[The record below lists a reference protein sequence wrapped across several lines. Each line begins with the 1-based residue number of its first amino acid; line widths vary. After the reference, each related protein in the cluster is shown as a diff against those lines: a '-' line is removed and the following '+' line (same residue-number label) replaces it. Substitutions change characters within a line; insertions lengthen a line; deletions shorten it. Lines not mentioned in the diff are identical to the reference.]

1 MPKYCPAF
9 GMATNSS
16 SSTSDIIISS
26 SSSSHQ
32 METSHLP
39 ITAHKLNGKNY
50 LQWSQSILMFIRGK
64 EKDDYITGASAAPE
78 TTTSTYKK
86 WIAENNMVMSWLVN
100 SMTADIGENFLS
112 FDTAKEIWDTAK
124 ETFSDKEN
132 TSEIIQIEGILHD
145 LRQGNLMIVEGKR
158 VFKFLLGL
166 NKNLDEI
173 RGRIMGVKPLPS
185 LREAFSEVRREES
198 RKNLMMGSHQQLN
211 MAESSAL
218 KTQFAPFDNRQKIK
232 GGRPWC
238 DHCRKP
244 GHSRE
249 TCWKIHGKPV
259 DWKPRQPLEK
269 EGRGNHVATD
279 EQSPQPEASPFNK
292 EQMEMLQ
299 KLLSPLLSV
308 QSQTGSSSNQVI
320 GSGTLAH
327 KGNFLSAFTAVR
339 IADGSLSKVA
349 GTGSV
354 VLSRDLT
361 LNSVLLV
368 PNLDCNLLSISK
380 LTKEKRCITNFSSTH
395 CEFQDL
401 DSGKTIGN
409 AEECSGLYILKERH
423 DPQEQP
429 QMTVGEFLAQEGIV
443 HLSSCVDTPQ
453 QNGIAERKNRHL
465 LEVARSLMFSMN
477 VPKLFWG
484 QAVLTAAYLINKM
497 PSRVLKFQTPCQTL
511 LKSFPTTRLIS
522 TVPPKIFGCSVFV
535 HINQQHR
542 SKLDSRSLKC
552 IFLGYSSNQKG
563 YKCYSPVTRK
573 FYNSMDVTFFET
585 QPYYPKNDI
594 QGENS
599 TQEYQFWDLESFSE
613 SPITTENHIP
623 PESFNQPESI
633 VDLWDKEHIQEE
645 TEERALS
652 QQTHE
657 AEPGPNPSKLPGN
670 NAPDGTVDS
679 ELEND
684 ILNMPIAWR
693 KEVRSCTQHPIGNF
707 ISYDKLSPTFRAFTF
722 SITEI
727 QVP

>member
-1 MPKYCPAF
+1 MPKYGPAF

-39 ITAHKLNGKNY
+39 ITAHKLNGQNY

-78 TTTSTYKK
+78 TTASTYKK

-100 SMTADIGENFLS
+100 SMTPDIGENFLS
-112 FDTAKEIWDTAK
+112 FDTAKEIWDIAK

-145 LRQGNLMIVEGKR
+145 LRQGNLTVTEYFNTLTRLWRQLDTFEVHNWNCVTDGLLYKKIVEGKR

-308 QSQTGSSSNQVI
+308 QSQTGSSSNQLI

-327 KGNFLSAFTAVR
+327 KGFGF
-339 IADGSLSKVA
+339 
-349 GTGSV
+349 
-354 VLSRDLT
+354 
-361 LNSVLLV
+361 
-368 PNLDCNLLSISK
+368 
-380 LTKEKRCITNFSSTH
+380 
-395 CEFQDL
+395 
-401 DSGKTIGN
+401 
-409 AEECSGLYILKERH
+409 
-423 DPQEQP
+423 
-429 QMTVGEFLAQEGIV
+429 GEDDWQ
-443 HLSSCVDTPQ
+443 C
-453 QNGIAERKNRHL
+453 
-465 LEVARSLMFSMN
+465 
-477 VPKLFWG
+477 
-484 QAVLTAAYLINKM
+484 
-497 PSRVLKFQTPCQTL
+497 
-511 LKSFPTTRLIS
+511 
-522 TVPPKIFGCSVFV
+522 
-535 HINQQHR
+535 
-542 SKLDSRSLKC
+542 
-552 IFLGYSSNQKG
+552 
-563 YKCYSPVTRK
+563 
-573 FYNSMDVTFFET
+573 
-585 QPYYPKNDI
+585 
-594 QGENS
+594 
-599 TQEYQFWDLESFSE
+599 
-613 SPITTENHIP
+613 
-623 PESFNQPESI
+623 
-633 VDLWDKEHIQEE
+633 
-645 TEERALS
+645 
-652 QQTHE
+652 
-657 AEPGPNPSKLPGN
+657 
-670 NAPDGTVDS
+670 
-679 ELEND
+679 
-684 ILNMPIAWR
+684 
-693 KEVRSCTQHPIGNF
+693 
-707 ISYDKLSPTFRAFTF
+707 
-722 SITEI
+722 
-727 QVP
+727 

>member
-1 MPKYCPAF
+1 
-9 GMATNSS
+9 
-16 SSTSDIIISS
+16 
-26 SSSSHQ
+26 
-32 METSHLP
+32 
-39 ITAHKLNGKNY
+39 
-50 LQWSQSILMFIRGK
+50 
-64 EKDDYITGASAAPE
+64 
-78 TTTSTYKK
+78 
-86 WIAENNMVMSWLVN
+86 MVMSWLVN

-112 FDTAKEIWDTAK
+112 FDTAKEIWDTTK

-132 TSEIIQIEGILHD
+132 TSEIIQIEGILHN
-145 LRQGNLMIVEGKR
+145 LRQGT
-158 VFKFLLGL
+158 
-166 NKNLDEI
+166 
-173 RGRIMGVKPLPS
+173 LPI
-185 LREAFSEVRREES
+185 
-198 RKNLMMGSHQQLN
+198 GSHVNHL
-211 MAESSAL
+211 
-218 KTQFAPFDNRQKIK
+218 
-232 GGRPWC
+232 
-238 DHCRKP
+238 RKKDEAIMWLP
-244 GHSRE
+244 
-249 TCWKIHGKPV
+249 
-259 DWKPRQPLEK
+259 
-269 EGRGNHVATD
+269 N

-320 GSGTLAH
+320 GSETLAH
-327 KGNFLSAFTAVR
+327 K
-339 IADGSLSKVA
+339 DGSLSKVA

-361 LNSVLLV
+361 LNFVLLV

-401 DSGKTIGN
+401 DSGKMIGN

-429 QMTVGEFLAQEGIV
+429 QMTIGSNSFSVSCQNNDSAIKLWHYRLGHPNVMRISSTRRIV

-484 QAVLTAAYLINKM
+484 QAILTAAYLINRM

-542 SKLDSRSLKC
+542 SKLDPRSLKC

-623 PESFNQPESI
+623 PESPITTENHIPPESFNQPESI

-645 TEERALS
+645 TEE
-652 QQTHE
+652 
-657 AEPGPNPSKLPGN
+657 
-670 NAPDGTVDS
+670 
-679 ELEND
+679 
-684 ILNMPIAWR
+684 
-693 KEVRSCTQHPIGNF
+693 
-707 ISYDKLSPTFRAFTF
+707 
-722 SITEI
+722 
-727 QVP
+727 

>member
-1 MPKYCPAF
+1 M
-9 GMATNSS
+9 
-16 SSTSDIIISS
+16 D
-26 SSSSHQ
+26 
-32 METSHLP
+32 TSHLP
-39 ITAHKLNGKNY
+39 ITAHKLNGQNY

-78 TTTSTYKK
+78 TTASTYKR
-86 WIAENNMVMSWLVN
+86 WIPKKS
-100 SMTADIGENFLS
+100 GHC
-112 FDTAKEIWDTAK
+112 K
-124 ETFSDKEN
+124 ETFSNKEN
-132 TSEIIQIEGILHD
+132 TSEIIQIEGILDD
-145 LRQGNLMIVEGKR
+145 LRQGNLTNRIFQYSYSSMAQLDTFEIVEGS
-158 VFKFLLGL
+158 VCL
-166 NKNLDEI
+166 NFVRFEQNLDEI
-173 RGRIMGVKPLPS
+173 GGRIMGVKPLPS

-218 KTQFAPFDNRQKIK
+218 KTQLAPFDNRQKIK

-238 DHCRKP
+238 DHCKKP

-249 TCWKIHGKPV
+249 TCWKIHGKPG

-269 EGRGNHVATD
+269 EGQGNH
-279 EQSPQPEASPFNK
+279 

-327 KGNFLSAFTAVR
+327 KGNFLSAFTAGKKRKKPWIVDSGASDHMTGDATIFDTYSSCPNNLTVR

-368 PNLDCNLLSISK
+368 PNLDCVLLIFPP
-380 LTKEKRCITNFSSTH
+380 LTVNF
-395 CEFQDL
+395 DL
-401 DSGKTIGN
+401 DSGRRL
-409 AEECSGLYILKERH
+409 AMLEECSGLYILKECH

-429 QMTVGEFLAQEGIV
+429 QMAVG
-443 HLSSCVDTPQ
+443 S
-453 QNGIAERKNRHL
+453 N
-465 LEVARSLMFSMN
+465 
-477 VPKLFWG
+477 
-484 QAVLTAAYLINKM
+484 
-497 PSRVLKFQTPCQTL
+497 
-511 LKSFPTTRLIS
+511 SF
-522 TVPPKIFGCSVFV
+522 
-535 HINQQHR
+535 
-542 SKLDSRSLKC
+542 RSLKC
-552 IFLGYSSNQKG
+552 IFLGYSSNKKG

-645 TEERALS
+645 TEEGALS

-657 AEPGPNPSKLPGN
+657 AEPGPNPSKLPSN
-670 NAPDGTVDS
+670 NAPNGTVDS
-679 ELEND
+679 E
-684 ILNMPIAWR
+684 
-693 KEVRSCTQHPIGNF
+693 SCTQHPIGNF

-722 SITEI
+722 SITRYKFLEYSRSF
-727 QVP
+727 QVS